1 MSNTIV
7 FDIGS
12 CTARVGNALD
22 DRPLFKFPT
31 IVGHNEKDSD
41 EIYIGN
47 DILTRRANTENQI
60 DIKWNCPIKNGF
72 IENMDEMAQLY
83 DYSFQK
89 LNKNPEEHP
98 VLLTEPVLNEKAN
111 REHIAQCM
119 FETFNT
125 PGLYIQMPGVLGM
138 YASGSVNGIT
148 VDIGNEIQE
157 IVPVYEG
164 FPLREGINRVNFGGS
179 RITDY
184 FRRLCSE
191 KGYYWKEQLE
201 ELEEVKQIKEKMC
214 YVAENYKDELMK
226 PMYSIHTEKTYE
238 LPDGKRFTLENQTF
252 RATEILFDPKMDN
265 IDEDG
270 VVERLVSSIFKCP
283 IDLRRNLYKNVVL
296 TGGSSKFEGLKNR
309 IHSEMKQ
316 MIPPTVESKIYR
328 GDDAEI
334 DVWIGGSILGSLDSF
349 KKVVLNKETYEEN
362 GPSIVHRR
370 FL

>member
-1 MSNTIV
+1 
-7 FDIGS
+7 
-12 CTARVGNALD
+12 
-22 DRPLFKFPT
+22 
-31 IVGHNEKDSD
+31 
-41 EIYIGN
+41 
-47 DILTRRANTENQI
+47 
-60 DIKWNCPIKNGF
+60 
-72 IENMDEMAQLY
+72 
-83 DYSFQK
+83 
-89 LNKNPEEHP
+89 
-98 VLLTEPVLNEKAN
+98 
-111 REHIAQCM
+111 
-119 FETFNT
+119 
-125 PGLYIQMPGVLGM
+125 
-138 YASGSVNGIT
+138 
-148 VDIGNEIQE
+148 
-157 IVPVYEG
+157 
-164 FPLREGINRVNFGGS
+164 
-179 RITDY
+179 
-184 FRRLCSE
+184 
-191 KGYYWKEQLE
+191 
-201 ELEEVKQIKEKMC
+201 
-214 YVAENYKDELMK
+214 MK
-226 PMYSIHTEKTYE
+226 PTYSINTEKTYE

-316 MIPPTVESKIYR
+316 MIPPTVESKVYR